1 MVASGEEAGGLRPDA
16 AGTLGLRAGIP
27 VAAGAADTAAALLA
41 TGLTDPAQ
49 VQLSVGTGTID
60 FDQFFGALRGI
71 DYQGIVTFES
81 FSSAVVSPTL
91 SNTLAVWRNLWD
103 DGEDLARAARRFM
116 LEGLGDAAPAE
127 RVP

>member
-1 MVASGEEAGGLRPDA
+1 M
-16 AGTLGLRAGIP
+16 
-27 VAAGAADTAAALLA
+27 
-41 TGLTDPAQ
+41 
-49 VQLSVGTGTID
+49 
-60 FDQFFGALRGI
+60 
-71 DYQGIVTFES
+71 
-81 FSSAVVSPTL
+81 VSPTL